1 MREGTHRV
9 WVRRAAAAV
18 AIWGLTLAF
27 AVFTDR
33 SPHVIAVAAA
43 TLAVLT
49 IVWLCTDAF
58 EYEHVAEWILYRAP
72 AAGRTFDPRFS
83 RLSQQLDEDQDRQA
97 TAVALHASLT
107 SIADRLLSDKHGVDR
122 LAEPAAAREILG
134 PQAWSYLDSGPEPSA
149 DIFTPQLF
157 DTLDTLESL

>member
-1 MREGTHRV
+1 MRDWLHRL

-18 AIWGLTLAF
+18 GVWGLTLAF

-33 SPHVIAVAAA
+33 SPHVLAVAAA

-49 IVWLCTDAF
+49 IVWLCTDVF
-58 EYEHVAEWILYRAP
+58 EYEHVGEWILYRAP

-83 RLSQQLDEDQDRQA
+83 RLSQQLDEDRDRDA

-107 SIADRLLSDKHGVDR
+107 SIADRLLLDKHGVDR
-122 LAEPAAAREILG
+122 LAQPAAARDILG
-134 PQAWSYLDSGPEPSA
+134 PQASSYLDRGPLSGV